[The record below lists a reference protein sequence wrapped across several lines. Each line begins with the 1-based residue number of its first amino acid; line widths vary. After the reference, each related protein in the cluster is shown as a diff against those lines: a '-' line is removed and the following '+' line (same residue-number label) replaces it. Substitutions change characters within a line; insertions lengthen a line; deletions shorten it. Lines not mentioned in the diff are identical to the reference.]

1 VLFNSFVLQASSV
14 IFNSFSRGCYAKI
27 STLTQTKKQM
37 PAENT
42 FTDYKITAFSEI
54 AEQVRK
60 WRKAGRSLV
69 FTNGCFDLLHAGHIR
84 YLQTAAA
91 FADIFILGLNSDASV
106 HKLKGLRRPI
116 MSQGD
121 RALLLSALEAIDCVV
136 IFDEET
142 PERLIETVLPDV
154 LVKGG
159 DYIAEDIVG
168 YQTVTKN
175 GGRVEV
181 VSFVEGKSTTG
192 IVNLIMEQA

>member
-1 VLFNSFVLQASSV
+1 
-14 IFNSFSRGCYAKI
+14 
-27 STLTQTKKQM
+27 M

-54 AEQVRK
+54 AEQVRN

-91 FADIFILGLNSDASV
+91 FADIFILGLNSDSSV
-106 HKLKGLRRPI
+106 RKLKGLRRPI
-116 MSQGD
+116 MSQAD
-121 RALLLSALEAIDCVV
+121 RALLLSALAAIDCVV

-142 PERLIETVLPDV
+142 PARLIETVLPDV

-168 YQTVTKN
+168 YETVTKN
-175 GGRVEV
+175 GGKVEV
-181 VSFVEGKSTTG
+181 VSFVEGKSTTA

>member
-1 VLFNSFVLQASSV
+1 
-14 IFNSFSRGCYAKI
+14 
-27 STLTQTKKQM
+27 M

-54 AEQVRK
+54 AVQVRK

-91 FADIFILGLNSDASV
+91 FADIFILGLNSDSSV
-106 HKLKGLRRPI
+106 RKLKGLRRPI

>member
-1 VLFNSFVLQASSV
+1 
-14 IFNSFSRGCYAKI
+14 
-27 STLTQTKKQM
+27 M

-91 FADIFILGLNSDASV
+91 FADIFILGLNSDSSV
-106 HKLKGLRRPI
+106 RKLKGLRRPI

-181 VSFVEGKSTTG
+181 VSIFEGKSTTRND
-192 IVNLIMEQA
+192 NLIMEQA

>member
-1 VLFNSFVLQASSV
+1 
-14 IFNSFSRGCYAKI
+14 
-27 STLTQTKKQM
+27 M
-37 PAENT
+37 PAENS

-54 AEQVRK
+54 AEQVRN

-91 FADIFILGLNSDASV
+91 FADIFILGLNSDSSV
-106 HKLKGLRRPI
+106 RKLKGLRRPI
-116 MSQGD
+116 MSQAD
-121 RALLLSALEAIDCVV
+121 RALLLSALAAIDCVV

-142 PERLIETVLPDV
+142 PARLIETVLPDV

-168 YQTVTKN
+168 YETVTKN
-175 GGRVEV
+175 GGKVEV
-181 VSFVEGKSTTG
+181 VSFVEGKSTTA

>member
-1 VLFNSFVLQASSV
+1 
-14 IFNSFSRGCYAKI
+14 
-27 STLTQTKKQM
+27 M

-42 FTDYKITAFSEI
+42 FTEYKITALSEI

-91 FADIFILGLNSDASV
+91 FADIFILGLNSDSSV
-106 HKLKGLRRPI
+106 RKLKGLRRPI

>member
-1 VLFNSFVLQASSV
+1 M
-14 IFNSFSRGCYAKI
+14 
-27 STLTQTKKQM
+27 T
-37 PAENT
+37 AENT

-54 AEQVRK
+54 AEQVRN

-91 FADIFILGLNSDASV
+91 FADIFILGLNSDSSV
-106 HKLKGLRRPI
+106 RKLKGASRPI
-116 MSQGD
+116 MSQAD
-121 RALLLSALEAIDCVV
+121 RALLLSALAAIDCVV

-142 PERLIETVLPDV
+142 PARLIATVLPDV

-168 YQTVTKN
+168 YETVTKN

>member
-1 VLFNSFVLQASSV
+1 
-14 IFNSFSRGCYAKI
+14 
-27 STLTQTKKQM
+27 M
-37 PAENT
+37 PTENT

-54 AEQVRK
+54 AEQVGK
-60 WRKAGRSLV
+60 WRNEGRSLV

-91 FADIFILGLNSDASV
+91 FADIFILGLNSDSSV
-106 HKLKGLRRPI
+106 RKLKGMSRPI
-116 MSQGD
+116 MPQAD

-142 PERLIETVLPDV
+142 PARLIETVLPDV

-159 DYIAEDIVG
+159 DYLAEDIVG

-181 VSFVEGKSTTG
+181 VSFVEGKSTTA

>member
-1 VLFNSFVLQASSV
+1 MKQVASKT
-14 IFNSFSRGCYAKI
+14 G
-27 STLTQTKKQM
+27 
-37 PAENT
+37 
-42 FTDYKITAFSEI
+42 FTEYKIRPFETL

-91 FADIFILGLNSDASV
+91 FADIFILGLNSDSSV
-106 HKLKGLRRPI
+106 RKLKGLRRPI

>member
-1 VLFNSFVLQASSV
+1 
-14 IFNSFSRGCYAKI
+14 
-27 STLTQTKKQM
+27 M

-42 FTDYKITAFSEI
+42 FTEYKITAFSEI
-54 AEQVRK
+54 TEQVRK
-60 WRKAGRSLV
+60 WRKEGRSLV

-91 FADIFILGLNSDASV
+91 FADILILGLNSDSSV
-106 HKLKGLRRPI
+106 RKLKGLRRPI

-159 DYIAEDIVG
+159 DYIAEDVVG

-181 VSFVEGKSTTG
+181 VSFVEGKSTTS

>member
-1 VLFNSFVLQASSV
+1 M
-14 IFNSFSRGCYAKI
+14 
-27 STLTQTKKQM
+27 T
-37 PAENT
+37 AENT

-54 AEQVRK
+54 AEQVRN

-91 FADIFILGLNSDASV
+91 FADIFILGLNSDSSV
-106 HKLKGLRRPI
+106 RKLKGLRRPI
-116 MSQGD
+116 MSQAD
-121 RALLLSALEAIDCVV
+121 RALLLSALAAIDCVV
-136 IFDEET
+136 IFNEET
-142 PERLIETVLPDV
+142 PARLIETVLPDV

-168 YQTVTKN
+168 YETVTKN

>member
-1 VLFNSFVLQASSV
+1 
-14 IFNSFSRGCYAKI
+14 
-27 STLTQTKKQM
+27 M
-37 PAENT
+37 PSENI

-91 FADIFILGLNSDASV
+91 FADIFILGLNSDSSV

-116 MSQGD
+116 MSQAD